1 MWLDKNEIISDL
13 TFEINQGEF
22 ETNLVDL
29 RRHTGYVVQSIGLFP
44 HMTIAQNI
52 AVTPNLL
59 GGDKEKINTTVNNML
74 TQVGLDPK
82 EYSGHYPH
90 SYLVVSSKES
100 VWRELYQQI
109 HQLCFLMI
117 LFQHQ
122 MRLFVKIYNKK

>member
-82 EYSGHYPH
+82 ECSGHY
-90 SYLVVSSKES
+90 SSQPS
-100 VWRELYQQI
+100 GGQQ
-109 HQLCFLMI
+109 
-117 LFQHQ
+117 
-122 MRLFVKIYNKK
+122 

>member
-13 TFEINQGEF
+13 TFKINQGEF

-82 EYSGHYPH
+82 EYSGHY
-90 SYLVVSSKES
+90 SSQLS
-100 VWRELYQQI
+100 GGQQ
-109 HQLCFLMI
+109 
-117 LFQHQ
+117 
-122 MRLFVKIYNKK
+122 

>member
-1 MWLDKNEIISDL
+1 M
-13 TFEINQGEF
+13 
-22 ETNLVDL
+22 

-82 EYSGHYPH
+82 EYSGHYP
-90 SYLVVSSKES
+90 SQLSGG
-100 VWRELYQQI
+100 QQ
-109 HQLCFLMI
+109 
-117 LFQHQ
+117 
-122 MRLFVKIYNKK
+122 

>member
-29 RRHTGYVVQSIGLFP
+29 RRHTDYVVQSIGLFH

-59 GGDKEKINTTVNNML
+59 GGDKEKLNATVNNML

-82 EYSGHYPH
+82 EYSGHYP
-90 SYLVVSSKES
+90 SQLSGG
-100 VWRELYQQI
+100 QQ
-109 HQLCFLMI
+109 
-117 LFQHQ
+117 
-122 MRLFVKIYNKK
+122 